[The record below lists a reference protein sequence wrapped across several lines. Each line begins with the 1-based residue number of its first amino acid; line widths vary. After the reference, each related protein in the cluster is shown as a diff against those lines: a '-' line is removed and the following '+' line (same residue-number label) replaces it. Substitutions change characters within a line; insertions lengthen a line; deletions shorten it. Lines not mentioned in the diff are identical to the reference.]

1 MFKPETLND
10 SSKLRDHSM
19 AELQAANLQLK
30 EAQMKLRLQHAIG
43 QVEKTHMIRELRR
56 QRARLLTVMGEK
68 LATHDLGAHKHA
80 AAEKPASASAAV
92 KAPAKKKVVKA
103 AKGKGVR
110 KGAKPAKKAGH
121 KPAPHKAKAKAA
133 KAAKPKA
140 AKPAKTAKK
149 GAAKKKI
156 AKKK

>member
-80 AAEKPASASAAV
+80 AAEKPASAPAV
-92 KAPAKKKVVKA
+92 KVPAKKKVVKA
-103 AKGKGVR
+103 AKGKGMR

-140 AKPAKTAKK
+140 AKPAKAAKK
-149 GAAKKKI
+149 GAAKKKT
-156 AKKK
+156 AKKS

>member
-68 LATHDLGAHKHA
+68 FATHDLGAHKHTAEVSPEA
-80 AAEKPASASAAV
+80 AKTSAKAKPAKSIS
-92 KAPAKKKVVKA
+92 
-103 AKGKGVR
+103 AKGKGMR
-110 KGAKPAKKAGH
+110 KGAKLAKKAGH

-149 GAAKKKI
+149 GAAKKKT

>member
-56 QRARLLTVMGEK
+56 QRARLLTVMSEK
-68 LATHDLGAHKHA
+68 HATHDLGGHKHTADEAPAVGKTPA
-80 AAEKPASASAAV
+80 AA
-92 KAPAKKKVVKA
+92 KAKVVKS
-103 AKGKGVR
+103 AKGKGMR

-133 KAAKPKA
+133 KAAKPKV

-149 GAAKKKI
+149 GAAKKKT